1 MHIQAHKE
9 VIKYPRPK
17 SKEKIKNQ
25 INNLIL
31 GVGVISQS
39 CYSKELNES
48 YGPENKASGL
58 PELESW
64 TGKHS
69 PHRHKCKRRTHKVLC
84 PSGQSS

>member
-1 MHIQAHKE
+1 MHIQTHKE
-9 VIKYPRPK
+9 VIKFSWPK

-31 GVGVISQS
+31 GIGVITQP

-48 YGPENKASGL
+48 YGPKNKTSGL

-69 PHRHKCKRRTHKVLC
+69 PHRHKYKEGHIKCYALQDKG
-84 PSGQSS
+84 S

>member
-1 MHIQAHKE
+1 MHIQTHKE
-9 VIKYPRPK
+9 VIKFSWPK

-31 GVGVISQS
+31 GIGVITQP

-48 YGPENKASGL
+48 YGPKNKTSGL

-69 PHRHKCKRRTHKVLC
+69 PHKHKYKRRTYKVLC
-84 PSGQSS
+84 PSGQG